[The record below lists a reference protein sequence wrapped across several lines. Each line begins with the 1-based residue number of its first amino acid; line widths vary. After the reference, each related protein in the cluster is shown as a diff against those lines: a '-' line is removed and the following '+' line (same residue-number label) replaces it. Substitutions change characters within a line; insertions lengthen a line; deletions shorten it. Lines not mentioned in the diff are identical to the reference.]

1 MARTAATH
9 KPNAPRRPIP
19 GKSPRP
25 VINAPTIF
33 TKKRDEAAKKKEEA
47 ARAKAQRAQR
57 KKVCRREDC
66 PGGGIEDGICMGC
79 GTVIDDSNIVSEVQF
94 GENSSGAAVLQGVY
108 LPGDQGG
115 VRSAGPGL
123 RGMGN
128 EGEGREAT
136 IREGNLCPAA
146 HLLALLI

>member
-1 MARTAATH
+1 MARTATGH
-9 KPNAPRRPIP
+9 KPNVPRRPVP
-19 GKSPRP
+19 GKSSRP
-25 VINAPTIF
+25 VIDAPTIF
-33 TKKRDEAAKKKEEA
+33 TKKREEA

-94 GENSSGAAVLQGVY
+94 GENSSGAAVVQGSY
-108 LPGDQGG
+108 LGADQGG
-115 VRSAGPGL
+115 VRSSGPGL
-123 RGMGN
+123 RGMAN

-136 IREGNLCPAA
+136 IREGKFLELFISWPFISDNF
-146 HLLALLI
+146 

>member
-1 MARTAATH
+1 MARTATTH
-9 KPNAPRRPIP
+9 KPNVPRRPVP
-19 GKSPRP
+19 SKSSRP

-33 TKKRDEAAKKKEEA
+33 TKKREEAAKKKEEA

-94 GENSSGAAVLQGVY
+94 GENSSGAAVVQGSY
-108 LPGDQGG
+108 LGADQGG
-115 VRSAGPGL
+115 VRSSGPGL

-136 IREGNLCPAA
+136 IRDGMF
-146 HLLALLI
+146 